1 MSDTADPGFGPPPP
15 PSSPDFSGGLGE
27 RLRDAGPEELPELLE
42 EHAGRLEAPEAR
54 QALRNPYLTAEGVA
68 LLAAQPRLI
77 AFYEVRRDIALHP
90 RAPEVL
96 AMRFVPGLFWRDLMA
111 AGGDNRLRPTVRRA
125 ADLQLAARLPQ
136 LAVGEK
142 VTIARRAS
150 AGLLASLRQDPS
162 PRVIAALLDNPRL
175 TEGILAPLVH
185 SERTSPPV
193 LALIAADRR
202 WGLRQE
208 LRSLLCRNPR
218 TPVDTV
224 LRILPTLRKDDLRAV
239 GSDPRLAEAVRHRA
253 RLLLGEI
260 R

>member
-1 MSDTADPGFGPPPP
+1 MSDTADPGFEPPASPP
-15 PSSPDFSGGLGE
+15 QPDFAAGLGE
-27 RLRDAGPEELPELLE
+27 RLRDAGPEELPALLA
-42 EHAGRLEAPEAR
+42 EHAGRLEVREAR
-54 QALRNPYLTAEGVA
+54 QALRNPYITAEGVE
-68 LLAAQPRLI
+68 LLAAQPRLV
-77 AFYEVRRDIALHP
+77 AFYEVRRDVALHP

-111 AGGDNRLRPTVRRA
+111 AGGDSRLRPTVRRA
-125 ADLQLAARLPQ
+125 ADLQLAARLPE

-142 VTIARRAS
+142 VTLARRAG
-150 AGLLASLRQDPS
+150 AGLLAHLRQDPS

-175 TEGILAPLVH
+175 TEGILAPLAH

-239 GSDPRLAEAVRHRA
+239 GSDPRLAEAVRSRA
-253 RLLLGEI
+253 RLLLEES
-260 R
+260 

>member
-1 MSDTADPGFGPPPP
+1 MSDTADPGFEPSEPPPQ
-15 PSSPDFSGGLGE
+15 PDFAGELGE
-27 RLRDAGPEELPELLE
+27 RLRDAGPEELSALLA
-42 EHAGRLEAPEAR
+42 EHAGRLEAPEVR
-54 QALRNPYLTAEGVA
+54 QALRNPYITAEGVE

-77 AFYEVRRDIALHP
+77 SFYEVRRDIAFHP

-96 AMRFVPGLFWRDLMA
+96 AMRFIPGLFWRDLVA
-111 AGGDNRLRPTVRRA
+111 AGLDSRLRPTVRRA
-125 ADLQLAARLPQ
+125 ADLRLAARLPE

-142 VTIARRAS
+142 VSIARRAG
-150 AGLLASLRQDPS
+150 AGLLAHLRQDPS

-185 SERTSPPV
+185 SERASPPV

-218 TPVDTV
+218 TPVETV

-239 GSDPRLAEAVRHRA
+239 GSDPRLPESVRHRA
-253 RLLLGEI
+253 RLLLGES
-260 R
+260 